1 MHRRMVEKENASQES
16 REKRMADIE
25 AQIAS
30 LKQELD
36 NLKAQ
41 DPKDNSEN
49 VDWQENTD
57 WQEKAASVDT
67 LDVDNLYWWNRWKPI
82 TKQEVMDTVNN
93 LKEPY
98 HTDISRFIRNKDI
111 LWLQKYLNEKIKEW
125 KIDAKKLEEALK
137 AKWIRFDWAILEDW
151 KFWPQTLEA
160 IKFILEQQEEEKKD
174 EKKPEDKKEPEQV
187 EPTEEEK
194 KNITNINII
203 INQYFIFVDG
213 KRTLNP
219 ERPLPGWK
227 LVIWDIEYPEW
238 HEWQKWNWFRIIGDR
253 IVIGIFDESGH
264 INWNTIIIDKSWT
277 IMVWIIENWKKTWR
291 WVIIDKTWKIIVII
305 IKDPESWKDPVDPGY
320 WIYDPIFPIWP
331 ITPKPPK
338 KWIDPVDPGYWI
350 DNPYNPT
357 FPKKPGD
364 PIEISPKNPEDKE
377 ILTPHWIEDEMRDI
391 LDNLRSGATKW
402 WDWSSRRNYA
412 SWKETCK
419 EDTKNKKAIL
429 TTYGSSF
436 EGGLIENNTC
446 ELDWKTWNIHVYCGK
461 NKYLMPVRSQPL
473 DLDKNWYPKHT
484 PENINKVRAFTEVW
498 NLMNFLKANY
508 IFNGGPYSFEESGWD
523 LEYNNGTFN
532 DTEIVSNEAFNTLS
546 TKYRSAWIVFNIWD
560 RRHMACLLNWMKLDK
575 GNLTLD
581 ELEDGCTDEDVALS
595 KRYSQK
601 YS

>member
-1 MHRRMVEKENASQES
+1 MVEKENTSQES

-25 AQIAS
+25 AQITS

-41 DPKDNSEN
+41 DSKDNP
-49 VDWQENTD
+49 ENTD

-67 LDVDNLYWWNRWKPI
+67 LDVDNLYWWNRGKPI

-174 EKKPEDKKEPEQV
+174 EKKPEDKKEEPEQV

-238 HEWQKWNWFRIIGDR
+238 HEWQKWNWFRIIWDR
-253 IVIGIFDESGH
+253 IIIGIFDESGYTKG
-264 INWNTIIIDKSWT
+264 NTIIIDKSW
-277 IMVWIIENWKKTWR
+277 IVMVWIIENW
-291 WVIIDKTWKIIVII
+291 
-305 IKDPESWKDPVDPGY
+305 
-320 WIYDPIFPIWP
+320 
-331 ITPKPPK
+331 
-338 KWIDPVDPGYWI
+338 
-350 DNPYNPT
+350 
-357 FPKKPGD
+357 
-364 PIEISPKNPEDKE
+364 
-377 ILTPHWIEDEMRDI
+377 
-391 LDNLRSGATKW
+391 
-402 WDWSSRRNYA
+402 
-412 SWKETCK
+412 
-419 EDTKNKKAIL
+419 
-429 TTYGSSF
+429 
-436 EGGLIENNTC
+436 
-446 ELDWKTWNIHVYCGK
+446 
-461 NKYLMPVRSQPL
+461 
-473 DLDKNWYPKHT
+473 
-484 PENINKVRAFTEVW
+484 
-498 NLMNFLKANY
+498 
-508 IFNGGPYSFEESGWD
+508 
-523 LEYNNGTFN
+523 
-532 DTEIVSNEAFNTLS
+532 
-546 TKYRSAWIVFNIWD
+546 
-560 RRHMACLLNWMKLDK
+560 
-575 GNLTLD
+575 
-581 ELEDGCTDEDVALS
+581 
-595 KRYSQK
+595 
-601 YS
+601 